1 MNRQGPDS
9 GSQYRSA
16 IFYHSPEQKETATRV
31 MEEIKEKH
39 PIVIQK
45 NGKIATEIAEAG
57 KWWDAEGQSQ
67 RNCLEDRYE

>member
-16 IFYHSPEQKETATRV
+16 IFYNTPEQKETALRI

-39 PIVIQK
+39 PLVAK
-45 NGKIATEIAEAG
+45 NGKIATEISEAG
-57 KWWDAEGQSQ
+57 QWWSAEGA
-67 RNCLEDRYE
+67 